1 MVASGLD
8 SRQNIR
14 ILTLFLIVQFAG
26 LLLATQYFNGANV
39 QQVSASSGQAVA
51 GFPSITSFI
60 LVYIGVMGIAT
71 FILMFL
77 MRRKSTKIFLLFE
90 AITILI
96 GSFFVFLFLAGIGSV
111 YFPQIQILSNPNFQ
125 VGLAG
130 FLSVVLLVS
139 KWKNPRLRNTTSIIS
154 SVGLGLILGLN
165 VSFPLAL
172 LFMGVIAIY
181 DFIAVFITKHM
192 VAMGQAA
199 VDMNLALI
207 VVTNEGEAIPS
218 SNATKAQME
227 IYSKQKASLTKNYGQ
242 TMDELH
248 RKNLI
253 PIIRPRGLG
262 NGDLAIPLMVA
273 VAAYST
279 FLNFTVSMVIV
290 LGSTFGLIL
299 TFLIL
304 DRYRRALP
312 AIPPL
317 LFGILIALGIYFL
330 VA

>member
-1 MVASGLD
+1 MSGLD

-14 ILTLFLIVQFAG
+14 ILTLFLIVQFTG
-26 LLLATQYFNGANV
+26 LLLATQYFNGASV
-39 QQVSASSGQAVA
+39 QQVSATGQSVA
-51 GFPSITSFI
+51 GYPSVTSFI
-60 LVYIGVMGIAT
+60 LIYIGAMGIAT
-71 FILMFL
+71 FVLMFL

-90 AITILI
+90 AVTILI
-96 GSFFVFLFLAGIGSV
+96 GSFFVFLFMVGIASI
-111 YFPQIQILSNPNFQ
+111 YFPNIQILNNGFFEAGIA
-125 VGLAG
+125 GLA
-130 FLSVVLLVS
+130 SVTLLVS
-139 KWKNPRLRNTTSIIS
+139 KWKNPRLRNTASIIS
-154 SVGLGLILGLN
+154 SIGLGLVLGLN
-165 VSFPLAL
+165 VSFPVAL

-218 SNATKAQME
+218 SSATKSQLEMF
-227 IYSKQKASLTKNYGQ
+227 SKQKSSLNKNYKQ
-242 TMDELH
+242 TMSDLQ
-248 RKNLI
+248 KQNMI

-273 VAAYST
+273 VAAYSS
-279 FLNFTVSMVIV
+279 FLNFTISIVVV
-290 LGSTFGLIL
+290 LGATLGLII

-304 DRYRRALP
+304 DRMKRALP

-317 LFGILIALGIYFL
+317 LFGILIALGVYFIA
-330 VA
+330 V